1 MMNENSHET
10 VTRDPVCGMLV
21 DPTAG
26 KPNFVHDGKSTY
38 FCHQGCADKF
48 EAKPNAYLTAIDPV
62 CGMDVERSTAAFM
75 SKAAGGRH
83 YFCSQ
88 HCQTKFDADPE
99 AFLGDLAEPE
109 VLPEGMQYTCPMD
122 PEIVQESPG
131 DCPICGM
138 ALEPMGL
145 PDVNAGPNP
154 ELVDFS
160 RRLWVG
166 LIFTV
171 PLFILAM
178 GPMVGLSI
186 SNWLPKGTTPW
197 LELGLSAP
205 VVFWS
210 GWPFLV
216 RGAKSIVSRNF
227 NMFTLIALGVMAAFL
242 FSLVAVMSPELFPEA
257 FRKLDGSVGLYFES
271 AAVIVVLVLLGQILE
286 LRARERT
293 NDAIKALMELAP
305 DTARLIG
312 EDGRETQVS
321 VDEVKV
327 GDILRLLPGE
337 RVPVDALVVS
347 GRSNLD
353 EAMLTG
359 EPIPVEKSCGDKL
372 AAATVNG
379 IGPLVIKATEVGA
392 NTTLSKI
399 VEMVA
404 SAQRSRAPIQNLVDK
419 VASYFVPMVVL
430 VAVIAFT
437 AWSLWG
443 PDPALGYAFT
453 VAVTVLVIAC
463 PCALGLATPMSIM
476 TATGRGAKAG
486 VLIKDAESLER
497 FAAVDCLI
505 VDKTGTLT
513 EGKPKLV
520 DIVVLSG
527 FVKDQV
533 LQTVASLENNSE
545 HPLARAVV
553 EAAASQNLKLT
564 EAQNFQS
571 ITGKGLSGDV
581 GSQAVAV
588 GNLVLMKELGLYPD
602 TEKPESLQN
611 EGQGVVYVSIDG
623 AFAGYLVVADPIK
636 ETSLE
641 AVQALQ
647 SLGLKIIMA
656 TGDNLLTA
664 EAVALKLGIPEVHAG
679 LMPAEKAQLV
689 QDLQSNGSKVA
700 MTGDG
705 INDAP
710 ALAQADVGIAMGT
723 GTDVAIEAAG
733 LTLVGGELTGL
744 VRARK
749 LATATL
755 TNIRQNLFFAFAY
768 NGLGLPIAAGIL
780 YPFFGILLSPMIAAA
795 AMAGSSLSV
804 VSNALRL
811 KSTKL

>member
-1 MMNENSHET
+1 MNENSHET
-10 VTRDPVCGMLV
+10 TTRDPVCGMLV
-21 DPTAG
+21 DPAAG
-26 KPNFVHDGKSTY
+26 KPILVHDGKSIY

-48 EAKPNAYLTAIDPV
+48 EANPDSYLTAIDPV
-62 CGMDVERSTAAFM
+62 CRMAVKRSTADFM

-88 HCQTKFDADPE
+88 HCQTKFDADPKE
-99 AFLGDLAEPE
+99 FLGELAEPE
-109 VLPEGMQYTCPMD
+109 MLPEGTQYICPMD
-122 PEIVQESPG
+122 PGIVQEVPG

-145 PDVNAGPNP
+145 PDLNAGPNP

-160 RRLWVG
+160 RRLWIG
-166 LIFTV
+166 LLFTI
-171 PLFILAM
+171 PLFVLAM
-178 GPMVGLSI
+178 GPMVGLPI
-186 SNWLPKGTTPW
+186 SSWLPERTAPW
-197 LELGLSAP
+197 LELGLSIP

-227 NMFTLIALGVMAAFL
+227 NMFTLIALGVLAAFL
-242 FSLVAVMSPELFPEA
+242 FSSVAVVSPGLFPEA
-257 FRKLDGSVGLYFES
+257 FRKPDGSVGLYFES

-312 EDGRETQVS
+312 EDDRETEVS

-347 GRSNLD
+347 GRSSLD

-359 EPIPVEKSCGDKL
+359 EPIPVEKSSGDKL
-372 AAATVNG
+372 AAATING
-379 IGPLVIKATEVGA
+379 TGSLVIRATEVGA

-419 VASYFVPMVVL
+419 VASYFVPMVVF
-430 VAVIAFT
+430 VAIIAFA
-437 AWSLWG
+437 AWTIWG
-443 PDPALGYAFT
+443 PDPALSYAFA

-520 DIVVLSG
+520 DLVITPG
-527 FVKDQV
+527 FEKGQV
-533 LQTVASLENNSE
+533 LQAVASLENNSE
-545 HPLARAVV
+545 HPLAKAVV
-553 EAAASQNLKLT
+553 EAAESQNLKLT

-571 ITGKGLSGDV
+571 ITGKGLSGDI
-581 GSQAVAV
+581 GSQTVAV
-588 GNLVLMKELGLYPD
+588 GNFALMQEFGLDPD
-602 TEKPESLQN
+602 TERPQNLQN
-611 EGQGVVYVSIDG
+611 EGQGVIYVSIAG
-623 AFAGYLVVADPIK
+623 TYAGYLVVADPIK
-636 ETSLE
+636 EASAE

-656 TGDNLLTA
+656 TGDNFLTA
-664 EAVALKLGIPEVHAG
+664 QAVANKLGISEVHAG

-689 QDLQSNGSKVA
+689 QDLQSKGSKVA

>member
-1 MMNENSHET
+1 MNENSHET
-10 VTRDPVCGMLV
+10 TTRDPVCGMLV
-21 DPTAG
+21 DPAAG
-26 KPNFVHDGKSTY
+26 KPILVHDGKSIY

-48 EAKPNAYLTAIDPV
+48 EANPDSYLTAIDPV
-62 CGMDVERSTAAFM
+62 CRMAVKRSTADFM

-88 HCQTKFDADPE
+88 HCQTKFDADPKE
-99 AFLGDLAEPE
+99 FLGELAEPE
-109 VLPEGMQYTCPMD
+109 MLPEGTQYICPMD
-122 PEIVQESPG
+122 PGIVQEVPG

-145 PDVNAGPNP
+145 PDLNAGPNP

-160 RRLWVG
+160 RRLWIG
-166 LIFTV
+166 LLFTI
-171 PLFILAM
+171 PLFVLAM
-178 GPMVGLSI
+178 GPMVGLPI
-186 SNWLPKGTTPW
+186 SSWLPERTAPW
-197 LELGLSAP
+197 LELGLSIP

-227 NMFTLIALGVMAAFL
+227 NMFTLIALGVLAAFL
-242 FSLVAVMSPELFPEA
+242 FSSVAVVSPGLFPEA
-257 FRKLDGSVGLYFES
+257 FRKPDGSVGLYFES

-312 EDGRETQVS
+312 EDDRETEVS

-347 GRSNLD
+347 GRSSLD

-359 EPIPVEKSCGDKL
+359 EPIPVEKSSGDKL
-372 AAATVNG
+372 AAATING
-379 IGPLVIKATEVGA
+379 TGSLVIRATEVGA

-419 VASYFVPMVVL
+419 VASYFVPMVVF
-430 VAVIAFT
+430 VAIIAFA
-437 AWSLWG
+437 AWTIWG
-443 PDPALGYAFT
+443 PDPALSYAFA

-520 DIVVLSG
+520 DLVITPG
-527 FVKDQV
+527 FEKGQV
-533 LQTVASLENNSE
+533 LQAVASLENNSE
-545 HPLARAVV
+545 HPLAKAVV
-553 EAAASQNLKLT
+553 EAAESQNLKLT

-571 ITGKGLSGDV
+571 ITGKGF
-581 GSQAVAV
+581 
-588 GNLVLMKELGLYPD
+588 E
-602 TEKPESLQN
+602 
-611 EGQGVVYVSIDG
+611 
-623 AFAGYLVVADPIK
+623 
-636 ETSLE
+636 
-641 AVQALQ
+641 
-647 SLGLKIIMA
+647 
-656 TGDNLLTA
+656 
-664 EAVALKLGIPEVHAG
+664 
-679 LMPAEKAQLV
+679 
-689 QDLQSNGSKVA
+689 
-700 MTGDG
+700 
-705 INDAP
+705 
-710 ALAQADVGIAMGT
+710 
-723 GTDVAIEAAG
+723 
-733 LTLVGGELTGL
+733 
-744 VRARK
+744 R
-749 LATATL
+749 
-755 TNIRQNLFFAFAY
+755 
-768 NGLGLPIAAGIL
+768 
-780 YPFFGILLSPMIAAA
+780 
-795 AMAGSSLSV
+795 
-804 VSNALRL
+804 
-811 KSTKL
+811 